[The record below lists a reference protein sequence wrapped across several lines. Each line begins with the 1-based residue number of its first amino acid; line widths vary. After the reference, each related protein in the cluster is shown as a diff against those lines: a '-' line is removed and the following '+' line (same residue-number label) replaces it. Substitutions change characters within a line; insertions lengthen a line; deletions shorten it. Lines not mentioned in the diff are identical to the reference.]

1 MPEQP
6 KSRKYREMSK
16 ETLKWKLD
24 SMSSSEQ
31 CCGRSSNIQHLLP
44 AGTEYASEEE
54 VQIEG
59 QADFWKKRLFVTLP
73 HGFPGCGSSLLPFD
87 TIRQSVCLVETPG
100 EHVAQDFLLRFQ
112 VSARHNFEN
121 KKGQLPDKGFTFP
134 SSAFTTHL
142 AVLGLMERE
151 PTCCA
156 NSVTLER

>member
-1 MPEQP
+1 
-6 KSRKYREMSK
+6 MSNVAGDHQ
-16 ETLKWKLD
+16 T
-24 SMSSSEQ
+24 
-31 CCGRSSNIQHLLP
+31 SNTFYLP
-44 AGTEYASEEE
+44 ALNTHL
-54 VQIEG
+54 
-59 QADFWKKRLFVTLP
+59 KRKFRSRVRQTSGRNGCSLP

-112 VSARHNFEN
+112 VSAGHNFEN

-156 NSVTLER
+156 NSVIWRVDRFHRTWRQTALLPWIN